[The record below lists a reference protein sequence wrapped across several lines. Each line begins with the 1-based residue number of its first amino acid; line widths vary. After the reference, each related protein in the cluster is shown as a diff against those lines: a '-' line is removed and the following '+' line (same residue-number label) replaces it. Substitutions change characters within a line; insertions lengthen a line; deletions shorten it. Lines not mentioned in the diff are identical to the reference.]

1 MIGREVALKERK
13 KTKQNC
19 WDVKAKTK
27 DSTLDYGI

>member
-1 MIGREVALKERK
+1 MIGRKVAQKEE

-19 WDVKAKTK
+19 RDVKAKTK